1 MEKINITKRPE
12 IHFGTEFKNDMSSL
26 LEKSVLWGSKVVL
39 ITGKKSFQGT
49 VEYQTLK
56 QLLLEKIDAELIDE
70 AHVESNPTWEE
81 IVRFGENKD
90 NIDTILCVGGGSVI
104 DFGKA
109 LKLHFY
115 KNAQIFAVYTLPG
128 SASIVTPF
136 VIFNNDEFKIGEHS
150 EDIIPDYVYINKK
163 IILSV
168 PADLLKFGT
177 FDILAHTI
185 ESFVSKASTNQS
197 RIYALKAITFLSEYL
212 RSGSSNVLSLI
223 KADIFAGM
231 SEQVGL
237 VLFPHAAGH
246 YLTYRYRIPHSLAT
260 MYFLKNFVDRLQ
272 SAGLV
277 IPEEMLKLLAILN
290 TVFLDD
296 FKKPI
301 SLTLKDI
308 ELSISMSEK
317 YMPFIFSNN
326 PILLIKEDY
335 LTLYDAYENP
345 K

>member
-1 MEKINITKRPE
+1 MQKINITKKPE
-12 IHFGTEFKNDMSSL
+12 IHFGTEFKNDMILL
-26 LEKSVLWGSKVVL
+26 LEKSVPRGSKIIL
-39 ITGKKSFQGT
+39 IIGKKSFQGT

-56 QLLLEKIDAELIDE
+56 RILLEKINIELIDE
-70 AHVESNPTWEE
+70 VHVESNPTWEE
-81 IVRFGENKD
+81 IIRFGKNKD

-136 VIFNNDEFKIGEHS
+136 AIFNNHEFKIGEHS
-150 EDIIPDYVYINKK
+150 EDIIPDYVYINEN
-163 IILSV
+163 IILNV

-197 RIYALKAITFLSEYL
+197 RIYALKAITFLDEYI
-212 RSGSSNVLSLI
+212 RSRSSNVLSLI

-246 YLTYRYRIPHSLAT
+246 YLTYRYGISHSLAT
-260 MYFLKNFVDRLQ
+260 MYFLKSFVDRLQ
-272 SAGLV
+272 SDGLV
-277 IPEEMLKLLAILN
+277 IPKEMSKLLTTLD
-290 TVFLDD
+290 TVFLSN
-296 FKKPI
+296 FKKPLL
-301 SLTLKDI
+301 LTSKDI
-308 ELSISMSEK
+308 ELSIGMSEK

-326 PILLIKEDY
+326 PVFLTKEEYLILY
-335 LTLYDAYENP
+335 NAYENP

>member
-1 MEKINITKRPE
+1 MEKINITKRPK
-12 IHFGTEFKNDMSSL
+12 IHFGTDFENDMGLL
-26 LEKSVLWGSKVVL
+26 LEKSILWKSRVVL

-49 VEYQTLK
+49 AEYQMLK
-56 QLLLEKIDAELIDE
+56 QLLSEKVDTELIDE
-70 AHVESNPTWEE
+70 VHIESNPTWEE
-81 IVRFGENKD
+81 IVRFGKDKD
-90 NIDTILCVGGGSVI
+90 NIDTIFCVGGGSVI

-136 VIFNNDEFKIGEHS
+136 AIFDNDEFKIGEYS

-163 IILSV
+163 IILSAPPDMV
-168 PADLLKFGT
+168 KLGT
-177 FDILAHTI
+177 FDILAHAI
-185 ESFVSKASTNQS
+185 ESYISKASTDQS
-197 RIYALKAITFLSEYL
+197 RLYALKAITFLSEYL
-212 RSGSSNVLSLI
+212 RSGSSDALSLI
-223 KADIFAGM
+223 KADIFAGI

-246 YLTYRYRIPHSLAT
+246 YLTYRYRIPHSSAT
-260 MYFLKNFVDRLQ
+260 MYFLKSFIDRLQ
-272 SAGLV
+272 SAGVVL
-277 IPEEMLKLLAILN
+277 PEEMLKLLTTLN

-308 ELSISMSEK
+308 ESSISMSEK
-317 YMPFIFSNN
+317 YMPFIFSNS
-326 PILLIKEDY
+326 PVLLTKEDY
-335 LTLYDAYENP
+335 LPLYHAYENL